1 MDKKTFNPHPL
12 SLGARNLY
20 PLTHLACISE
30 GESEDALVNTDC
42 FNDYDPSL
50 LGNIDPDINYL
61 NSNKKV
67 LNTPYYNDQSF
78 NRKFNRNNDSL
89 SMLHLNIRS
98 IPDHFLQLTSLL
110 NNLNTELKIVAIS
123 ETWIKPFHINY
134 NIPNYNI
141 EQDFRHQKRGGG
153 VCLYLHSVIQY
164 KLRNDLKLGNNPEL
178 VNSVFIEIE
187 KSTIGTI
194 KNVIVGCIYRPP
206 WVDVCTA

>member
-1 MDKKTFNPHPL
+1 MFPVYRLNINKQAFDPPPL
-12 SLGARNLY
+12 SPGAINLD
-20 PLTHLACISE
+20 PVTHIASTSE
-30 GESEDALVNTDC
+30 GESQDNSVNTDC

-78 NRKFNRNNDSL
+78 SRKFHSNNDSL

-110 NNLNTELKIVAIS
+110 NNLNVELKIVAIS

-141 EQDFRHQKRGGG
+141 EQEFRLQTRGGG

-164 KLRNDLKLGNNPEL
+164 KLRNDLKLGNDPEL
-178 VNSVFIEIE
+178 VNSVFVEIE
-187 KSTIGTI
+187 KSTIGTKKKSDCWLHNI
-194 KNVIVGCIYRPP
+194 
-206 WVDVCTA
+206 